1 MIRNKRKYHFIY
13 KTTNL
18 INKKFYI
25 GMHSTDNLNDG
36 YIGSGKRIWYSI
48 KKYGKENFN
57 RIILRGCNTIEELN
71 FWEPFYIKLF
81 NTLSPN
87 GYNLQLGGDNHETSL
102 ETRSKLSKSAKGRV
116 GCWKNKQFSEEHKKK
131 ISEAG
136 KGRQL
141 SKATKKKISIAL
153 TTNHADTKGENN
165 GNAKLNQNQV
175 NEIRRLFL
183 VGMHTQRELGKM
195 FCINYRTINVIVLNK
210 NWKGKGI

>member
-1 MIRNKRKYHFIY
+1 MIVY
-13 KTTNL
+13 KLTNQL
-18 INKKFYI
+18 NDKSYI
-25 GMHSTDNLNDG
+25 GQT
-36 YIGSGKRIWYSI
+36 IGSLERRWYYHCRKTRNHCIYLANAI